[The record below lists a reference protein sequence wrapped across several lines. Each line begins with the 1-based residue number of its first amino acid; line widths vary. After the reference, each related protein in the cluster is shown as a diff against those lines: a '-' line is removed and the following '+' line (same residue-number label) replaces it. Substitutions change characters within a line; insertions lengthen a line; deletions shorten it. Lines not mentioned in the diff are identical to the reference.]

1 MLDRSRGRE
10 KTGRSSLPRP
20 LPKPQSRRMR
30 DGRRDRV
37 DPSRDRLS
45 FQRRLECSLVDVG
58 LYRSVSFRDLAEA
71 HFDGHPYVARR
82 AVNQWIRAGAFKE
95 TTATGPKGNSYKVL
109 TATPAGA
116 ELARRQ
122 AVGQGLDSGQRT
134 WAGLVKPGELA
145 HDTEVHRAAR
155 EEIKRLLSEGAAIR
169 RIRIDAELKSIVA
182 KRSETARA
190 RDGKAAADIE
200 RIQAAKEL
208 GLPVDQEGKV
218 HYPDVQLEYTD
229 ADGRTD
235 HVNVE
240 VATNDYGNRSIQAKA
255 AAGFAIH
262 GIDRGAARVS
272 KALGGGGRP
281 SGAARGKAVRLPRHK
296 ADPPA
301 GGTRGPA
308 GRGDGSV
315 DL

>member
-1 MLDRSRGRE
+1 MLDRFRGRE
-10 KTGRSSLPRP
+10 IPGRPSLPRP
-20 LPKPQSRRMR
+20 LPKPIRNLNPQSRRMR
-30 DGRRDRV
+30 DGRRDQV

-45 FQRRLECSLVDVG
+45 YQRLLERSLVDVG

-95 TTATGPKGNSYKVL
+95 TTARGPKGNSYKVL

-122 AVGQGLDSGQRT
+122 AVGQGLDPGQRT
-134 WAGLVKPGELA
+134 WAGLVKSGELA
-145 HDTEVHRAAR
+145 HDTEVYRAAR
-155 EEIKRLLSEGAAIR
+155 EEVKRLLADQATIR

-182 KRSETARA
+182 KRSETARD

-200 RIQAAKEL
+200 RMQATEDL
-208 GLPVDQEGKV
+208 GLPVDDNGKV
-218 HYPDVQLEYTD
+218 HYPDVQIEYTD

-240 VATNDYGNRSIQAKA
+240 VATNDYRNRSIQAKA
-255 AAGFAIH
+255 AAGFVIH
-262 GIDRGAARVS
+262 GNGGGGARVS
-272 KALGGGGRP
+272 KAFGRSGSKGIRGLGRKG
-281 SGAARGKAVRLPRHK
+281 
-296 ADPPA
+296 DPPA

-308 GRGDGSV
+308 DRGDGSV
-315 DL
+315 EL